1 MGDYSFIV
9 AMLTCARDARE
20 VHQSRSVFKRSG
32 LRCSPCGGGYRS
44 SNALNVPQKE
54 VYYFGIIDILQPYNL
69 RKRVEHALKSV
80 IEGEEAMS
88 CVDPD
93 TYASRF
99 QAFLVQKLLE

>member
-1 MGDYSFIV
+1 MFV
-9 AMLTCARDARE
+9 LTTATA
-20 VHQSRSVFKRSG
+20 
-32 LRCSPCGGGYRS
+32 

-99 QAFLVQKLLE
+99 QAFLVYVLVSHIDIELYPSSFFSLNNSHCRQKLLEMPAAD